1 MIAGTSQRSS
11 CVSTTTAVRSSG
23 GNRSSASSGQATTSS
38 PALGIRSRVANRDRA
53 SETIVRQPSTF
64 AARQSSS
71 ARSTAPKTRSSGGGP
86 STSAKTC
93 SPSIS
98 CSPVR
103 VTSPFVESQ
112 RSPARSPSTTVNA
125 TCAASGSGS
134 SSSTRS
140 TKTSISPP
148 HGSPTS
154 HASSSAIPYETSL
167 GRPLA
172 KTSVAWVAT
181 SLSTH
186 PPDTDPASSPLSETA
201 IFDPS
206 GRGADRRVATTV
218 ASATAFPSARHRF
231 TASRA
236 SRTRLSLPTPVSL
249 LEHRGAGRAPPN
261 RVVIALDHGVHL
273 PVPTLQRSALEE
285 DDQPRPPRRRK
296 RSRER
301 GLRSGDRVQRARP
314 DEPRRRLAIGQE
326 IEVGA
331 RDEGIH
337 AVVRRR
343 VRADITCDPLIVL
356 VPERVLDHAVAAR
369 IRRLHERAQERER
382 RQRDDRRRRPT
393 ERGNADSRERD
404 GNEEAQ
410 RREQLDVVVGPVG
423 TAEVDAHEGAS
434 EPDKR

>member
-112 RSPARSPSTTVNA
+112 RSPACSPSTTVNA

-186 PPDTDPASSPLSETA
+186 PP
-201 IFDPS
+201 
-206 GRGADRRVATTV
+206 
-218 ASATAFPSARHRF
+218 
-231 TASRA
+231 
-236 SRTRLSLPTPVSL
+236 
-249 LEHRGAGRAPPN
+249 
-261 RVVIALDHGVHL
+261 
-273 PVPTLQRSALEE
+273 VPTLQRSALEE
-285 DDQPRPPRRRK
+285 DDQPRPPGRRK

-301 GLRSGDRVQRARP
+301 GLRSRDRVQRARP
-314 DEPRRRLAIGQE
+314 DEPRRRLAIDQE
-326 IEVGA
+326 VEVGA

-343 VRADITCDPLIVL
+343 VRADITCDPLVVL